1 MAQLSYRLITIGPMT
16 TGLPSLDL
24 LVDEM
29 RIIRQD
35 QIQHF
40 DALDSKA
47 GVLLGF
53 SGAIVALRAGSP
65 GPTALLAAI
74 LASGA
79 ALAAVWAFLPRK
91 FPKFE
96 AIGLR
101 NRYLTSDPG
110 FTKLRIL
117 DTQVEMITQTA
128 DLLQAKAKRLK
139 WSSFLLAGSVVSLAS
154 QAILSTLN

>member
-1 MAQLSYRLITIGPMT
+1 MT
-16 TGLPSLDL
+16 MGLPSLDL

-29 RIIRQD
+29 RIIRHD

-74 LASGA
+74 LASA
-79 ALAAVWAFLPRK
+79 SALAAVWAFLRK

-128 DLLQAKAKRLK
+128 GLLHAKAKRLK
-139 WSSFLLAGSVVSLAS
+139 WSSFLLAGAVVSLAS
-154 QAILSTLN
+154 QAILSTLD

>member
-1 MAQLSYRLITIGPMT
+1 MTQLSYRPTNIGLMT
-16 TGLPSLDL
+16 KGLPSLDL
-24 LVDEM
+24 LVAEM

-53 SGAIVALRAGSP
+53 SGAIVALRAGNP
-65 GPTALLAAI
+65 GPTALIAAI

-79 ALAAVWAFLPRK
+79 ALAAVWAYLPRK

-101 NRYLTSDPG
+101 NRYLASDPG

-128 DLLQAKAKRLK
+128 DLLQVKAERLK
-139 WSSFLLAGSVVSLAS
+139 WTSFLLGGSVVSLAA
-154 QAILSTLN
+154 QAILSTL